1 MMLVSLEIDVRLYSL
16 LFYICEFRL
25 QYQFFESKL
34 TFFLFKMHDLL
45 NGLTI
50 LFYINLT
57 YNVE

>member
-1 MMLVSLEIDVRLYSL
+1 MFDYIRYCFIKVNRTYSIKL
-16 LFYICEFRL
+16 
-25 QYQFFESKL
+25 FESKL